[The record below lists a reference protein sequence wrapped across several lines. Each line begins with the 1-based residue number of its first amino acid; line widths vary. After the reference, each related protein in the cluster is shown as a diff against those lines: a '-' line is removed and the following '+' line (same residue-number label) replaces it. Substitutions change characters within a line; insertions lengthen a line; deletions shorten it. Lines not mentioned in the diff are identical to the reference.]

1 MSLEIVITTKL
12 SEEKQYDKIWVIQ
25 KVRRKDKYRN
35 RKYDQVFND
44 LITMNSSRMH
54 LESTDLPITLKG
66 KIHII

>member
-35 RKYDQVFND
+35 RKYDQMFND